1 MLISV
6 IIPSFNSQD
15 KLVRLLDSLSNLSNL
30 NNDSYEIIVVDDCST
45 DNTGMTVED
54 YVVNYIRLNNNSG
67 PAVCR
72 NTGAGA
78 AKGDIFAF
86 TDSDCRVDRNWLKNI
101 ANYFRGNDIDA
112 IMGKLIID
120 DSSFLGDSISALGF
134 PAGGSIG
141 FEKIWKVDKDGFTNS
156 LSSCNC
162 AIRREAFKRAGGFD
176 ETFPYAGGEDSFLAY
191 SLKQSGSRIKY
202 CPDVVV
208 HHEARDSLQGYIA
221 WQFKRGIS
229 SYIFSSKIKNKH
241 DYMSLRLW
249 SISNVI
255 GDKLFDRKLP
265 LVLFLLVTGYV
276 TQMCGFLY
284 GKIKGKNK

>member
-1 MLISV
+1 MFISV

-15 KLVRLLDSLSNLSNL
+15 KLARLLDSLSNLH
-30 NNDSYEIIVVDDCST
+30 NDSYEIIVVDDCST
-45 DNTGMTVED
+45 DNTGITVED
-54 YVVNYIRLNNNSG
+54 YDVNYIRLDNNSG

-86 TDSDCRVDRNWLKNI
+86 TDSDCRVDRSWLVNI
-101 ANYFRGNDIDA
+101 ASHFKGSGIDA

-141 FEKIWKVDKDGFTNS
+141 FDKIWKVDKDGFTNS

-208 HHEARDSLQGYIA
+208 HHQARDSLKGYIS

-229 SYIFSSKIKNKH
+229 SYIFSSKVKNKH

-255 GDKLFDRKLP
+255 RDKLFDRKLP
-265 LVLFLLVTGYV
+265 LVLFLLITGYAA
-276 TQMCGFLY
+276 QMSGFLY
-284 GKIKGKNK
+284 GKIKEKDQ